1 MKTDLCH
8 IMTDNGSDKGNNW
21 HNYTIYYESIF
32 KDKKNNKLNIFEL
45 GLGTNDI
52 SLPSNMGEN
61 GIPGASLRG
70 WKEYFLF
77 SNIYGADIDKKI
89 LFKEDRINT
98 FYCDQTDEK
107 SIYNLWE
114 NDELKNILFD
124 IIIDDGLHSVSA
136 NIIFLKHSLHKL
148 NKNGFYVI
156 EDILNEEVDTFKTE
170 LNKIKNI
177 KYNILEFPHEKNIY
191 DNRICVIQHATHL

>member
-1 MKTDLCH
+1 MKTDLCN
-8 IMTDNGSDKGNNW
+8 IMTSKGSDKGNNW
-21 HNYTIYYESIF
+21 HNYTIYYDNLF
-32 KDKKNNKLNIFEL
+32 KDKKYNKLNIFEL

-52 SLPSNMGEN
+52 SLPSNMGKE

-70 WKEYFLF
+70 WREYFLN

-89 LFKEDRINT
+89 LFNEDRIDT

-114 NDELKNILFD
+114 NKKIKHILFD
-124 IIIDDGLHSVSA
+124 IMIDDGLHSVFA
-136 NIIFLKHSLHKL
+136 NINFLKHSLYKL
-148 NKNGFYVI
+148 NKNGFYII
-156 EDILNEEVDTFKTE
+156 EDILNEEVNTFKDE

-177 KYNILEFPHEKNIY
+177 TYTLLEFPHEKNIY
-191 DNRICVIQHATHL
+191 DNRICVIQHAAYF